1 VLSINKPPRKLRIQ
15 NIVNICIYRFAF
27 HALLTFILL
36 LFITYRSPTTTIT
49 IPNNPCIAIKG
60 DNLPETKD
68 EYAKV
73 SIRGNDKTSSVHADV
88 DIKS

>member
-1 VLSINKPPRKLRIQ
+1 MLSIYKPPRKLRIQ

-27 HALLTFILL
+27 HALLIFILL
-36 LFITYRSPTTTIT
+36 LFITYRSPTATIT

-60 DNLPETKD
+60 DNLLETKD

-73 SIRGNDKTSSVHADV
+73 NIRGNDKTSSIYAIA

>member
-1 VLSINKPPRKLRIQ
+1 VLSINEPARKLRIH
-15 NIVNICIYRFAF
+15 NRVNICIYRFAF
-27 HALLTFILL
+27 HALLIFILL

-49 IPNNPCIAIKG
+49 IPNNPCIAIKR

-73 SIRGNDKTSSVHADV
+73 SIRGNDKTSSIYASV
-88 DIKS
+88 DTKS